1 MDRRFAGLWRHP
13 DFLKLW
19 AGQTV
24 SAFGDQVS
32 LLALPFAAVLALH
45 AGAAQMGFL
54 AAAGRAPVLLVGL
67 FAGVWADRLR
77 RRPLLIGADLGRALL
92 LGSIPAVALL
102 GRLTLPYLYAVAF
115 LVGALAVVFSV
126 AYQAYLPMLVAR
138 AELAEGNSKLT
149 ATRSIA
155 QIAGPGLAGALV
167 QLLTA
172 PVAILADAA
181 SFLVSAL
188 SLSAI
193 RKPEPRLRAVR
204 EAGSTWGEIGE
215 GLRLVWRNPVLRAAA
230 GSGGTYNCCN
240 AMILALY
247 VLYLARGLA
256 LSPALIGVI
265 LAALGPG
272 SLLGALVAVRAAR
285 RFGQG
290 PTLVGGIAV
299 AGGANLLVPLA
310 GGPLVVVAPVLVA
323 AAFVNG
329 FGQPLYNINQVS
341 LRQAITP
348 DRLQG
353 RMNATMTVVV
363 GGAAP
368 LGALLGGA
376 LGAAIGLRPALALG
390 ACGTLLSCL
399 WIACSP
405 VLTLRE
411 QPEPAE
417 AAA

>member
-1 MDRRFAGLWRHP
+1 MTRFAGLWRHP

-32 LLALPFAAVLALH
+32 LLALPLAAVLALH

-54 AAAGRAPVLLVGL
+54 TAAGRAPVLLLGL

-102 GRLTLPYLYAVAF
+102 GRLTLPYLYMVAF

-126 AYQAYLPMLVAR
+126 AYQAYLPALVAR
-138 AELAEGNSKLT
+138 AELVEGNSKLT

-172 PVAILADAA
+172 PVAILADAV
-181 SFLVSAL
+181 SFLASAL
-188 SLSAI
+188 SLGLI
-193 RKPEPRLRAVR
+193 GKPEARLRAVR
-204 EAGSTWGEIGE
+204 GESSTRGEIGE

-230 GSGGTYNCCN
+230 GCGGTYNCCN

-256 LSPALIGVI
+256 LPPALIGVI

-285 RFGQG
+285 RFGLG
-290 PTLVGGIAV
+290 PTIVGGIAV

-310 GGPLVVVAPVLVA
+310 GGPLAVVAPVLVA

-376 LGAAIGLRPALALG
+376 LGAAIGPRAALALG
-390 ACGTLLSCL
+390 ACGTLLACL
-399 WIACSP
+399 WIVCSP
-405 VLTLRE
+405 VLALRE